1 NNMKV
6 IFLQNV
12 KKKGLKGEIKEIN
25 EGYARN
31 FLFPKKLAI
40 EATTQALKEMNSLN
54 RGKIEHQKVEDS
66 KIKKIVDV
74 IKSGFVI
81 KAKANEK
88 NNLFKKITSKD
99 VVSEIKKQT
108 GSEIDSDYIVMSE
121 IKEIGTYTIGIEKG
135 EVKEKIDLTIEKE

>member
-1 NNMKV
+1 MKV

-99 VVSEIKKQT
+99 VASEIKKQT

-121 IKEIGTYTIGIEKG
+121 IKEIGTYKIGIEKG

>member
-1 NNMKV
+1 MKV

-12 KKKGLKGEIKEIN
+12 KKKGLKGEIKDIN

-54 RGKIEHQKVEDS
+54 RGKIEHQKVEES
-66 KIKKIVDV
+66 KIQKIIDV
-74 IKSGFVI
+74 IKSGFTI

-99 VVSEIKKQT
+99 IANEIKKQT
-108 GSEIDSDYIVMSE
+108 GNEIDSDYIVMNE
-121 IKEIGTYTIGIEKG
+121 IKEIGTYKISIEKG
-135 EVKEKIDLTIEKE
+135 GIKEKIDLIVNKE

>member
-1 NNMKV
+1 MKV

-99 VVSEIKKQT
+99 VASEIKKQT

-121 IKEIGTYTIGIEKG
+121 IKEIGKYKIGIEKG